1 MPSMAKWVYNPE
13 TLLYEP
19 QNESKRSKVLRI
31 CVLVIVAPALVWLYF
46 WLYTTVFGFE
56 LPKTALLRR
65 RNARYQAKLELL
77 NRQMDLY
84 EETLQGI
91 EERDD
96 HVYRSIYG
104 LGEIPDDVKYSGL
117 VGENRYAHLDE
128 YGANANLKSTMR
140 RMDQLT
146 KRVYIQSK
154 SLDEVGGLARDAG
167 DMIACVPSVPPICP
181 EPGKYHLSSPF
192 GHRTDPV
199 YGGGEYHSG
208 QDIATHRGNPVYATG
223 DGVVEIADFN
233 FRGYGNEILIDHGY
247 GYKSHYAHLNTI
259 EVVPGMKV
267 KRGER
272 IGSVGNSGK
281 STGCHLHY
289 EVIYRGSFVN
299 PMSFMDM
306 SMPVS
311 EFKAMVSERASE
323 SPRGK
328 RSSTSDILNRRR
340 AR

>member
-19 QNESKRSKVLRI
+19 QNEPRRSKVLRV
-31 CVLVIVAPALVWLYF
+31 CVLVIIAPALVWLYF
-46 WLYTTVFGFE
+46 WLYTSVFGFE
-56 LPKTALLRR
+56 LPKTAILRR
-65 RNARYQAKLELL
+65 QNARYQAKLELL

-84 EETLQGI
+84 EESLQGI

-104 LGEIPDDVKYSGL
+104 LGDIPDKLKFSGFA
-117 VGENRYAHLDE
+117 GENRYAYLDE
-128 YGANANLKSTMR
+128 YGANAYLKSTIY

-146 KRVYIQSK
+146 KRSYVQSK
-154 SLDEVGGLARDAG
+154 SLDEVSQLARDAG

-181 EPGKYHLSSPF
+181 EPGRYHLSSPF

-199 YGGGEYHSG
+199 YGGSENHSG

-223 DGVVEIADFN
+223 DGVVEVAEFN
-233 FRGYGNEILIDHGY
+233 FRGYGNEVVIDHGY

-267 KRGER
+267 RRGER

-289 EVIYRGSFVN
+289 EVIYRGAFVN
-299 PMSFMDM
+299 PMNYMDM
-306 SMPVS
+306 EMPVA
-311 EFKAMVSERASE
+311 EFKAMVAGREAE
-323 SPRGK
+323 SPHGK
-328 RSSTSDILNRRR
+328 RTSTSEILNRRKTQ
-340 AR
+340 